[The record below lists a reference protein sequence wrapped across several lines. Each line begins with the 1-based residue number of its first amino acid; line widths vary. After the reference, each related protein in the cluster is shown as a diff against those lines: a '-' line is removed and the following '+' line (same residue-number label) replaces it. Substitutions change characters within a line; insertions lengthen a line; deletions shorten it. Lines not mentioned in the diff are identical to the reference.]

1 MAPSGAGY
9 GALAAMKLDHY
20 LRADHHDVARVA
32 RELEELGFDGLY
44 TAEGPHEPF
53 LPLVLAAEHTTRATL
68 FTNIAVAFARSPM
81 DLAQT
86 ANDLQLYSGGRFV
99 LGVGSQIRPHIQNRF
114 SMPWHR
120 PAARMRELVLAV
132 KAIHRSWN
140 DRVPLEF
147 RGEQFTHTLM
157 TPFFDPGPNPFGAPP
172 VWVAGLGPQ
181 MTRTAAEVGDGL
193 LVHPF
198 HSGRFVR
205 DRLASAVGAGLVAS
219 GREREAFTVAAVP
232 IVCTGRTDQER
243 QTATDGVRRLLA
255 FYGSTPAYRVTLE
268 LHGWGELQ
276 TELNRLTKAGR
287 WDELPDR
294 IDDEVLDTLAV
305 CGRPDDIGALVAAR
319 YGDAVDRVGLSMP
332 YDVAAETLAAVVAGF
347 ASTRTG

>member
-1 MAPSGAGY
+1 MGGARY
-9 GALAAMKLDHY
+9 RAFAAMKLDHY
-20 LRADHHDVARVA
+20 LRASHHDVARVA
-32 RELEELGFDGLY
+32 AELAGLGFDGLY

-53 LPLVLAAEHTTRATL
+53 LPLAVAAEHTTRATL

-86 ANDLQLYSGGRFV
+86 ANDLQLGSRGRFV
-99 LGVGSQIRPHIQNRF
+99 LGVGSQIRPHIENRF
-114 SMPWHR
+114 SMPWLR
-120 PAARMRELVLAV
+120 PALRMRELVLAI

-147 RGEQFTHTLM
+147 RGEHFTHTLM
-157 TPFFDPGPNPFGAPP
+157 TPFFDPGPNPFGPPP

-198 HSGRFVR
+198 HSGSFVR
-205 DRLASAVGAGLVAS
+205 DRLAATVDAGLVAS
-219 GREREAFTVAAVP
+219 GRGRDAFTVAAVP
-232 IVCTGRTDQER
+232 IVCTGRTDQELDH
-243 QTATDGVRRLLA
+243 ATQGVRRLLA

-287 WDELPDR
+287 WGELADR
-294 IDDEVLDTLAV
+294 IDDEVLATLAV
-305 CGRPDDIGALVAAR
+305 CGPPDEIGALVVAR
-319 YGDAVDRVGLSMP
+319 YGDTVDRVGLSMP
-332 YDVAAETLAAVVAGF
+332 YDVPAETLAAIVAGF
-347 ASTRTG
+347 APTRPG

>member
-1 MAPSGAGY
+1 
-9 GALAAMKLDHY
+9 MKLDHY
-20 LRADHHDVARVA
+20 VRADIHDVARVA
-32 RELEELGFDGLY
+32 SELEQLGFDGLY

-53 LPLVLAAEHTTRATL
+53 LPLAIAAEHTRHATL

-86 ANDLQLYSGGRFV
+86 ANDLHAASGGRFV

-114 SMPWHR
+114 SMPWGR
-120 PAARMRELVLAV
+120 PVERMRELVLAV

-147 RGEQFTHTLM
+147 RGRQFTHTLM
-157 TPFFDPGPNPFGAPP
+157 TPFFDPGPNPFGSPP
-172 VWVAGLGPQ
+172 VWVAGLGPR

-198 HSGRFVR
+198 HSGRFIH
-205 DRLASAVGAGLVAS
+205 DRVAPAVADGLTVS
-219 GREREAFTVAAVP
+219 GRPRDAFTVAAVP
-232 IVCTGRTDQER
+232 IVCTGRTDQELDA
-243 QTATDGVRRLLA
+243 ATRGVRRLLA
-255 FYGSTPAYRVTLE
+255 FYGSTPAYRVTLD

-276 TELNRLTKAGR
+276 TELNALTKAGR

-294 IDDEVLDTLAV
+294 IDDVVLDTLVVRGPPADV
-305 CGRPDDIGALVAAR
+305 GRLVAAR
-319 YGDAVDRVGLSMP
+319 YDGLVDRVGLSMP
-332 YDVAAETLAAVVAGF
+332 YTVSAETLTAVVAGF
-347 ASTRTG
+347 APTPTG